1 MLLIFITFSNAVD
14 DEMVE
19 IIKANTNGYTK
30 FLNVQG
36 EGTKEPH
43 LGTHIWPDINNCIM
57 ASIENNKKDKIAK
70 EIKKLKQ
77 VFPTVGINIFVT
89 QLKEMI

>member
-1 MLLIFITFSNAVD
+1 MLLLFIVYSNAVD

-19 IIKANTNGYTK
+19 ILKASSAGYTK
-30 FLNVQG
+30 FTDVQG
-36 EGTKEPH
+36 EGSKEPH

-57 ASIENNKKDKIAK
+57 AAIENKNKDKIVKAVNELK
-70 EIKKLKQ
+70 EK
-77 VFPTVGINIFVT
+77 FPSVGISIFVT

>member
-1 MLLIFITFSNAVD
+1 MLLLFIVYSNAVD

-19 IIKANTNGYTK
+19 IIKASSSGYTK
-30 FLNVQG
+30 FNSVQG
-36 EGTKEPH
+36 EGSKEPH

-57 ASIENNKKDKIAK
+57 AAIDNTNKD
-70 EIKKLKQ
+70 EIVKGINELKKK
-77 VFPTVGINIFVT
+77 FPSVGISIFVT